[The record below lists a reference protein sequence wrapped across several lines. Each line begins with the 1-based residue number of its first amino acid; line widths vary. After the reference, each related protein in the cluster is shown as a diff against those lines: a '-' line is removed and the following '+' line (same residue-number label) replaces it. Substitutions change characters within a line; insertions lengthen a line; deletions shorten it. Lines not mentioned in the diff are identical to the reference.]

1 MLPSREDAA
10 EAADS
15 VEQLR
20 GFLDERR
27 LRLLPWEILSVD
39 FAAVPARL
47 RWYITTPPVVV
58 PAFIDGIRSL
68 PDSEP

>member
-27 LRLLPWEILSVD
+27 LRLLPCEILSVD

-47 RWYITTPPVVV
+47 VVV
-58 PAFIDGIRSL
+58 SMLTIRM
-68 PDSEP
+68 